1 MPTEI
6 LRKEA
11 QRLIETGAQIL
22 DLPAERVIRARG
34 RRGHRDGMD
43 ILCAVAARPRH
54 AVLPGW
60 GRQGRRPRR

>member
-11 QRLIETGAQIL
+11 QHLIEAGAQIL
-22 DLPAERVIRARG
+22 DLLAERVIRPRG
-34 RRGHRDGMD
+34 RRSHRDRMD
-43 ILCAVAARPRH
+43 TLCAVTARPRH

-60 GRQGRRPRR
+60 GRQ